1 MPATCKARDGTFLLD
16 FTHRGPECAD
26 TPLELSCCEHGDQT
40 KDSFVGAE
48 VPLGYSLDLHLS
60 SGNLLF
66 IGAECWNP
74 FGKETICHKFCVLQL
89 FVQYFSWVF
98 FPKLLFLQAIL
109 KTRCFFFSNL
119 IVIRALLIKNKCNKA
134 E

>member
-1 MPATCKARDGTFLLD
+1 MCKHSGV
-16 FTHRGPECAD
+16 
-26 TPLELSCCEHGDQT
+26 ELSSCCEHGDLT
-40 KDSFVGAE
+40 KDSFLGAE
-48 VPLGYSLDLHLS
+48 VPQGYSLDLHLS

-66 IGAECWNP
+66 TRAKCWNH

-89 FVQYFSWVF
+89 FVQYFSSVF
-98 FPKLLFLQAIL
+98 FPKVLFLQAIL
-109 KTRCFFFSNL
+109 KTHCFFFSNL